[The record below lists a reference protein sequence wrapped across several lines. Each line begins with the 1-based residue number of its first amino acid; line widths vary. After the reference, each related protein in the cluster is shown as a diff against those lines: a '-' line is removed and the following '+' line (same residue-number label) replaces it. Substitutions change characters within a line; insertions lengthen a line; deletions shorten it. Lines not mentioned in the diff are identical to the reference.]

1 MWIADVYHQQ
11 VHRSLQTTPAKMWT
25 SSIRPEDIRLPDE
38 TTQLDVVMGRVESR
52 SLSHKGIEFE
62 GLFYNSPEL
71 IELQRKEGKK
81 LTVEIRINESDIGSI
96 YVLSPKTSKAYA
108 VPALDREY
116 ASGISLWQHK
126 VIKNYQRQH
135 FDKDDSVDGW
145 LQAKSEISRE
155 IDECFKLKRTRTHK
169 RIARYRETSE
179 QAPVKAE
186 TMKPVRTRPRTLTS
200 ATSENRM
207 TGHVSTIG
215 VQEQTGTPIQEWA
228 IPVTRP
234 RFKAEIL
241 EIYEDQ

>member
-1 MWIADVYHQQ
+1 
-11 VHRSLQTTPAKMWT
+11 MWT

-81 LTVEIRINESDIGSI
+81 LTVEIRINESDIGS
-96 YVLSPKTSKAYA
+96 PKTSKAYT

-135 FDKDDSVDGW
+135 FDKEDGVDGW
-145 LQAKSEISRE
+145 LQAKDEIAHL
-155 IDECFKLKRTRTHK
+155 IDESLKLKRTRTHK

-179 QAPVKAE
+179 QAPAKAE
-186 TMKPVRTRPRTLTS
+186 TIKPVRTRPRALTDAS
-200 ATSENRM
+200 TEGPM
-207 TGHVSTIG
+207 TDPISSIG
-215 VQEQTGTPIQEWA
+215 VHDQRSCLDPENLPRRDIQS
-228 IPVTRP
+228 
-234 RFKAEIL
+234 
-241 EIYEDQ
+241 

>member
-1 MWIADVYHQQ
+1 
-11 VHRSLQTTPAKMWT
+11 
-25 SSIRPEDIRLPDE
+25 
-38 TTQLDVVMGRVESR
+38 MGRVESR

-81 LTVEIRINESDIGSI
+81 LTVEIRVNESDIGSI
-96 YVLSPKTSKAYA
+96 YVLSPKTSKAYS

-135 FDKDDSVDGW
+135 FDKDDGVDGW
-145 LQAKSEISRE
+145 LQAKSEIAHL
-155 IDECFKLKRTRTHK
+155 IDESLKLKRARTHK

-179 QAPVKAE
+179 QAPAKTE
-186 TMKPVRTRPRTLTS
+186 TIKPVRTRQQTLRS
-200 ATSENRM
+200 ATVESPM
-207 TGHVSTIG
+207 TDHLSSIG
-215 VQEQTGTPIQEWA
+215 IQEQPGTPIEEWA

-234 RFKAEIL
+234 RFKAEIRD
-241 EIYEDQ
+241 IHEDQ